1 MCVTM
6 NPHRRIYNKKT
17 FMTGVR
23 LTIPIYP
30 GIVLAGISFGLLT
43 MQAGFSAFQTVLI
56 FPSILSVD
64 AARPIIGLVG
74 GTGAAFLAWKKRP
87 LIV

>member
-1 MCVTM
+1 
-6 NPHRRIYNKKT
+6 
-17 FMTGVR
+17 MTGVR
-23 LTIPIYP
+23 LTIPICP

-43 MQAGFSAFQTVLI
+43 MQTGFSAFQTVLI

-74 GTGAAFLAWKKRP
+74 STEAAFLAWKKRP
-87 LIV
+87 LIVCVLAAIAATFLMYMVV